1 MCVAGDVC
9 EINIGSQPHVSGV
22 DAQNLE
28 TACLIGD
35 TNINFTIKTTSASKC
50 RVNGVRSV
58 GSANDDNLATTFD
71 TIHESQELSD
81 NTLFGFTLGLLSVRS
96 D

>member
-1 MCVAGDVC
+1 LQVGTNKTVGVAGDVC

-35 TNINFTIKTTSASKC
+35 TNINFTIKTTSAS
-50 RVNGVRSV
+50 
-58 GSANDDNLATTFD
+58 
-71 TIHESQELSD
+71 
-81 NTLFGFTLGLLSVRS
+81 
-96 D
+96 